1 MIKLVFKP
9 APGNFKMTPWM
20 SLGRPLKEYQIGIEY
35 EPD

>member
-20 SLGRPLKEYQIGIEY
+20 SLAVSIGIEY